1 MIFKFL
7 KLIIFIIVLYQSP
20 LHSKSKTFNQFDSPD
35 LSNYFSGIV
44 AFDNNDN
51 LEALKFFKSSKNLIK
66 KHDPY
71 FEKYIYSLI
80 LEKEVQKAIYEIKRS
95 LNNSSSNFFNAYLI
109 LALDSL
115 KKKDFKKSQ
124 VYLKNSYKFINNDRF
139 NEIIYESFNEYL
151 KVFRENK
158 ISEKKNKFGNL
169 SFINEVFQRCY
180 LEDINTDVY
189 FRQLTNNQDDMDYS
203 RYTFFYVHY
212 LIETNKVDKANELVK
227 NLEFIN
233 NSLLVSQSKAWIE
246 NKKFDKFTEVF
257 SCKNPDDILSEF
269 FFLIANIYSSQKEF
283 KQSNFYLNISH
294 FLNPK
299 FKFNLS
305 LLAENYYMNDSY
317 EEAKKV
323 LKYFNKEDDL
333 YYWFKL
339 KKQTQIIT
347 KETNNEKGLSFI
359 NKNFEKIN
367 KPSLNM
373 LFDIANLNK
382 SFNKYQ
388 DAIDY
393 YDEIISKI
401 DSNSNLYA
409 EILYRRGGSYE
420 RLGDFKNSDKDLLK
434 SLEINPDDAYVLNY
448 LAYSWLERNYK
459 IYEAIDMLEKAYES
473 KSNDPYIID
482 SIGWA
487 YFLVNDFL
495 KAEKFLKRAVQ
506 LMPDDPIVNDHY
518 GDILWKLN
526 RKIQAR
532 YFWTSVLDLEDTED
546 KMKKEINLK
555 LIKGLKAS

>member
-1 MIFKFL
+1 MILKFL

-80 LEKEVQKAIYEIKRS
+80 LEKEVQKAIYEIKRN

-158 ISEKKNKFGNL
+158 ISKKKNKFGNL

-532 YFWTSVLDLEDTED
+532 YFWTYVLDLEDTED

>member
-1 MIFKFL
+1 MILKFL

-80 LEKEVQKAIYEIKRS
+80 LEKEVQKAIYEIKRN

-212 LIETNKVDKANELVK
+212 LIETNKVDQANELVK

-459 IYEAIDMLEKAYES
+459 IDEAIDMLEKAYES

-532 YFWTSVLDLEDTED
+532 YFWTYVLDLEDTED

-555 LIKGLKAS
+555 LIKGPKAS

>member
-1 MIFKFL
+1 MILKFL

-80 LEKEVQKAIYEIKRS
+80 LEKEVQKAIYEIKRN

-158 ISEKKNKFGNL
+158 ISKKKNKFGNL

-459 IYEAIDMLEKAYES
+459 IDEAIDMLEKAYES

-532 YFWTSVLDLEDTED
+532 YFWTYVLDLEDTED

-555 LIKGLKAS
+555 LIKGPKAS

>member
-1 MIFKFL
+1 M
-7 KLIIFIIVLYQSP
+7 
-20 LHSKSKTFNQFDSPD
+20 
-35 LSNYFSGIV
+35 
-44 AFDNNDN
+44 
-51 LEALKFFKSSKNLIK
+51 
-66 KHDPY
+66 
-71 FEKYIYSLI
+71 
-80 LEKEVQKAIYEIKRS
+80 
-95 LNNSSSNFFNAYLI
+95 
-109 LALDSL
+109 
-115 KKKDFKKSQ
+115 
-124 VYLKNSYKFINNDRF
+124 
-139 NEIIYESFNEYL
+139 
-151 KVFRENK
+151 
-158 ISEKKNKFGNL
+158 

-212 LIETNKVDKANELVK
+212 LIETNKVDQANELVK

-257 SCKNPDDILSEF
+257 SCKSPDDILSEF

-459 IYEAIDMLEKAYES
+459 IDEAIDMLEKAYES

-532 YFWTSVLDLEDTED
+532 YFWTYVLDLEDTED

-555 LIKGLKAS
+555 LIKGPKAS

>member
-1 MIFKFL
+1 MILKFL

-80 LEKEVQKAIYEIKRS
+80 LEKEVQKAIYEIKRN

-189 FRQLTNNQDDMDYS
+189 FRQLTNNQNDMDYS

-212 LIETNKVDKANELVK
+212 LIETNKVDQANELVK

-532 YFWTSVLDLEDTED
+532 YFWTYVLDLEDTED

-555 LIKGLKAS
+555 LVKGLKAS

>member
-158 ISEKKNKFGNL
+158 ISKKKNKFGNL

>member
-80 LEKEVQKAIYEIKRS
+80 LEKEVQKAIYEIKRN

-158 ISEKKNKFGNL
+158 ISKKKNKFGNL

-212 LIETNKVDKANELVK
+212 LIETNKVDQANELVK

-323 LKYFNKEDDL
+323 LKSFNKEDDL

-459 IYEAIDMLEKAYES
+459 IDEAIDMLEKAYES

-532 YFWTSVLDLEDTED
+532 YFWTYVLDLEDTED

-555 LIKGLKAS
+555 LVKGLKAS

>member
-1 MIFKFL
+1 MILKFL

-80 LEKEVQKAIYEIKRS
+80 LEKEVQKAIYEIKRN

-158 ISEKKNKFGNL
+158 ISKKKNKFGNL

-257 SCKNPDDILSEF
+257 SCKSPDDILSEF

-459 IYEAIDMLEKAYES
+459 IDEAIDMLEKAYES

-532 YFWTSVLDLEDTED
+532 YFWTYVLDLEDTED

>member
-1 MIFKFL
+1 MILKFL

-80 LEKEVQKAIYEIKRS
+80 LEKEVQKAIYEIKRN

-257 SCKNPDDILSEF
+257 SCKSPDDILSEF

-532 YFWTSVLDLEDTED
+532 YFWTYVLDLEDTED

-555 LIKGLKAS
+555 LIKGPKAS